1 MKRKDFDRLAVRRFF
16 KRALRQGTWPL
27 LQRLLVYPKVLRL
40 PPVRFAGNATHTVH
54 TVVRERDA
62 IMAHWM
68 LRTLHHVAPA
78 PLSVTLHLDP
88 TVRPGTAAR
97 FGKSFPDARV
107 ISDEDARAWVLPL
120 LEGFPR
126 LRRWRESSPWAI
138 KAVDTYLLAES
149 RWMLSVDSDVLF
161 FAPPDALFADS
172 PNAIWMEDGNYAL
185 DLPPEAGA
193 DLLGLRPL
201 LPINTGVGRVDRGLF
216 DPAIADKVLEQVT
229 EPVNDQVFHAAFSA
243 RTGDAVLL
251 PSAPYNYVKQPG
263 LEGRIAR
270 HYTTPYRFLFVEE
283 GIPRAARL
291 LDVPLTPLL
300 RERA

>member
-16 KRALRQGTWPL
+16 KRAIRQGTWPL
-27 LQRLLVYPKVLRL
+27 LQRLLVYPRVLGL
-40 PPVRFAGNATHTVH
+40 PPVRFAGNPTHTVH

-68 LRTLHHVAPA
+68 LRTLHHFSPA

-88 TVRPGTAAR
+88 TVRPGTAALL
-97 FGKSFPDARV
+97 GKKFPDSGI
-107 ISDEDARAWVLPL
+107 ISDEDARQRVLPM

-138 KAVDTYLLAES
+138 KAVDTYLLGES
-149 RWMLSVDSDVLF
+149 RWMLSVDCDVLF
-161 FAPPDALFADS
+161 FAPPEALFADS
-172 PNAIWMEDGNYAL
+172 PSAIWMADGNYAL
-185 DLPPEAGA
+185 DLPPEAGV
-193 DLLGLRPL
+193 DLLGLRAL
-201 LPINTGVGRVDRGLF
+201 LPINTGVGRIERGLF
-216 DPAIADKVLEQVT
+216 DPAIAERVLERVP
-229 EPVNDQVFHAAFSA
+229 EPVNDQVFHAAFTA
-243 RTGDAVLL
+243 KTGDAALL

-283 GIPRAARL
+283 GVPRAARL
-291 LDVPLTPLL
+291 LGLPQHPVL
-300 RERA
+300 RDRP